1 MNGRRW
7 VNTDGLTTT
16 RKRERA
22 VIKPNL
28 TAVFT
33 PEDFRAA
40 VIELHALAAAEN
52 TTVAPVIDI
61 TTRERIA

>member
-22 VIKPNL
+22 VIKKNL
-28 TAVFT
+28 TAVWT

-40 VIELHALAAAEN
+40 VIELRALVAAEHN
-52 TTVAPVIDI
+52 NLAPVIDI
-61 TTRERIA
+61 TSRERIA